1 MSPPGPFSKAPALSV
16 PATGRAAGTDA
27 DQNMDPNRGQNR
39 GQNRNR
45 TRQPGREFLDPEMTG
60 AAPPPGSWRGR
71 PPRSLR
77 LGNPARVFRFLAD
90 VLAPLRPLRFAVLPL
105 AAVAGYGALFNIYG
119 LEAHMARIALTL
131 SFLQNLIIGM
141 LTANL
146 LGKVAQGMAM
156 ARNGAD
162 TDEFGFRLAFGVLPK
177 FYIFKGPIADLDFRA
192 QRDCYAA
199 PLLFRLGMFVTGI
212 LAWVITRQSGSGIGD
227 VALALAMVGL
237 SSFLFTAN
245 PLFPAD
251 GYRWLAAWLERPRLR
266 QDGLK
271 ILGLLVTFRK
281 IPADLPRREFWL
293 LLVYAVF
300 SLAFTAFIILSILF
314 SLAFVLEAQLRGT
327 GVVLFCIILS
337 AVVTF
342 LVSLVEK
349 RRSGRA
355 RGGGRKAAQ
364 TGSAGRMTGPRRNG

>member
-1 MSPPGPFSKAPALSV
+1 MSV
-16 PATGRAAGTDA
+16 PATDRTAATDA
-27 DQNMDPNRGQNR
+27 DQNRD
-39 GQNRNR
+39 QNRNR
-45 TRQPGREFLDPEMTG
+45 TRQPGREFLDPEMSG

-71 PPRSLR
+71 PPMSLR

-90 VLAPLRPLRFAVLPL
+90 VLAPMRPLRFAVLPL
-105 AAVAGYGALFNIYG
+105 GLVAGYGALFNIYG

-131 SFLQNLIIGM
+131 SFLQHLIVGM

-162 TDEFGFRLAFGVLPK
+162 TDEFGFHLAFGVLPK
-177 FYIFKGPIADLDFRA
+177 FYVFKGPIADLDFRA

-199 PLLFRLGMFVTGI
+199 PLLFRLGMFVAGI
-212 LAWVITRQSGSGIGD
+212 MAWVITRQSGSGVGD
-227 VALALAMVGL
+227 VALALALVGL

-251 GYRWLAAWLERPRLR
+251 GYHWLTARLKRPRLR

-271 ILGLLVTFRK
+271 ILGLLVTFRR
-281 IPADLPRREFWL
+281 IPADLPRREFWIL
-293 LLVYAVF
+293 LLYAMF
-300 SLAFTAFIILSILF
+300 SLAFTAFVILSIMF

-327 GVVLFCIILS
+327 GIVLFCVIL
-337 AVVTF
+337 AGFTAFV
-342 LVSLVEK
+342 LSLVE
-349 RRSGRA
+349 RRRRGRA
-355 RGGGRKAAQ
+355 RKRGWR
-364 TGSAGRMTGPRRNG
+364 SAHDRPTTEQMR